1 MEESS
6 SPKTHH
12 TMPLDPQQGLGHLS
26 HRLLHRRLRR
36 LPHGLRVD
44 THRWFQG
51 EFMGLMLFFLKGPL
65 SQQYFQSRFLINHI
79 RKCVCLPKKRHFCAW
94 QKWVFGKQKRVYNR
108 YTLGFSKV
116 WFFTL
121 SNISLLDAEK
131 HAGIQT
137 MGLTKNQKISY
148 PPGNEKTSPTSNGKF
163 GNSSSQLLLEED
175 VSFQEGIFSLKNHS
189 SPPRTG
195 VVFPW
200 LTPNLVG
207 KHLWDWDGHFFQ
219 QRPRHGKQGEFCCV
233 SLKILDKGAAVDTVT
248 CNQ

>member
-1 MEESS
+1 MF
-6 SPKTHH
+6 T
-12 TMPLDPQQGLGHLS
+12 
-26 HRLLHRRLRR
+26 
-36 LPHGLRVD
+36 
-44 THRWFQG
+44 
-51 EFMGLMLFFLKGPL
+51 
-65 SQQYFQSRFLINHI
+65 
-79 RKCVCLPKKRHFCAW
+79 KKRHFCGW
-94 QKWVFGKQKRVYNR
+94 QKWVLENKKQVYNR
-108 YTLGFSKV
+108 YTLGSSKV
-116 WFFTL
+116 WSFTL

-148 PPGNEKTSPTSNGKF
+148 PPGNEKTSPTWDGKF

-175 VSFQEGIFSLKNHS
+175 VSFQEGIFSLRNHS
-189 SPPRTG
+189 SPPLTG

-233 SLKILDKGAAVDTVT
+233 SLKILGKGAAVDTDT
-248 CNQ
+248 CTK